1 MYKKELSK
9 CYRQFHQNLNKK
21 FRNLKQSE
29 PKSYWS
35 LLNKY
40 SNEKKKVISDITSEV
55 FFQHFSKLNEGNADN
70 DESFDPIDLSNI
82 SEYNSELNKVISN
95 EEISVAING
104 LNNNKACSVYDNILN
119 EYIKHSKDI
128 MLPVLNSFFQSYTKQ
143 CKYTRYL
150 V

>member
-1 MYKKELSK
+1 MLKAVSP
-9 CYRQFHQNLNKK
+9 NLNNK
-21 FRNLKQSE
+21 FRNLKQSD

-55 FFQHFSKLNEGNADN
+55 FFEHFSKLNEGNTDN

-82 SEYNSELNKVISN
+82 SEYNSELNKAISN

-104 LNNNKACSVYDNILN
+104 LNNNKACSVYDNIL
-119 EYIKHSKDI
+119 
-128 MLPVLNSFFQSYTKQ
+128 F
-143 CKYTRYL
+143 
-150 V
+150 